1 VNAFDRL
8 RFKCSREECQA
19 EIVVDGLL
27 TNSGDAEEVSRDQ
40 NLSFQLLKCSR
51 ADCDGKP
58 FEELGRLCNL
68 LTLGSRAF
76 ISKYYQVKIAIRFIL
91 KFFIKRFLAIM
102 TNRGP

>member
-1 VNAFDRL
+1 MVLAFWSFFLNPSRMFNKTLTSVNAFDRL

-58 FEELGRLCNL
+58 FEELGRL
-68 LTLGSRAF
+68 TILG
-76 ISKYYQVKIAIRFIL
+76 
-91 KFFIKRFLAIM
+91 
-102 TNRGP
+102 NNEE